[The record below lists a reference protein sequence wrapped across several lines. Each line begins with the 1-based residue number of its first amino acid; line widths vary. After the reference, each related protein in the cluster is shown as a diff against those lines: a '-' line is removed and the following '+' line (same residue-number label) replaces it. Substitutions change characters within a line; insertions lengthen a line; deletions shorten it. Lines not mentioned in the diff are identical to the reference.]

1 MKTVKKLFLALLI
14 AASPLIASAQ
24 FSQIPQRNALFQLEI
39 ETNGIPESFEI
50 FDKPEDGV
58 HNYYLSVGHLGI
70 GDEVIQFD
78 FDPLYELFIPLGGTL
93 AESMETLQTLQELYK
108 SESGTTIEI
117 PGCLAFGFPNDNL
130 ENVRITY
137 RKQIFSNLL
146 EFTLQREGYQ
156 RSTYI
161 NKSNF
166 KSIVNGL
173 KFYMKLHP
181 KEQ

>member
-14 AASPLIASAQ
+14 AAFPVIALAQ
-24 FSQIPQRNALFQLEI
+24 SSQIPQRNALFQVEF
-39 ETNGIPESFEI
+39 ETNGISESFEV
-50 FDKPEDGV
+50 FDNPEDGV

-70 GDEVIQFD
+70 GDDVIQFD
-78 FDPLYELFIPLGGTL
+78 FDPLHELFIPLGGTL
-93 AESMETLQTLQELYK
+93 AEAMETLQMLLGLYQ
-108 SESGTTIEI
+108 SESGDIIEI
-117 PGCLAFGFPNDNL
+117 PGCLAFGFPNENI
-130 ENVRITY
+130 ENVRVTY
-137 RKQIFSNLL
+137 RKRFLSNLL
-146 EFTLQREGYQ
+146 EFTLLRGDYQ
-156 RSTYI
+156 RSTFI